1 MLISSLIGAIFVAIQ
16 ENKVKYA
23 LNLVKTE
30 TETQNKIGNVKFLL
44 KGKGI
49 SENGVIIQTLN
60 DGSVYISG
68 LYQNE
73 IYTLK
78 EIYAEGYKEI
88 NEEIRFKVQST
99 NNI

>member
-1 MLISSLIGAIFVAIQ
+1 ML
-16 ENKVKYA
+16 

-68 LYQNE
+68 LYQ
-73 IYTLK
+73 K
-78 EIYAEGYKEI
+78 
-88 NEEIRFKVQST
+88 
-99 NNI
+99 